1 MFFKVFFIVY
11 GVLSLTHLIIQ
22 IVRSEQSYRQAK
34 LKPGDTQETAL
45 FSASVVLPIFNEKK
59 EIVDKV
65 IRSILNQKEIDLEL
79 FIIDDYSDNRE
90 ELTKEVYSV
99 YDHDPRVT
107 IFYADRNQGKRH
119 SQKLGFDAAQK
130 EYIVTID
137 SDTILHEPLAIQR
150 LLRHFKTNGRIGAV
164 TGNVGVE
171 NKTATFLTRLI
182 SYRYWFSFNQE
193 REAQSLSG
201 VVFCCSGPFSAYKK
215 SIIDKIKERYV
226 SQVFFG
232 KNCTYGDD
240 RHLTNL
246 VLEREYQT
254 IYARDAKAS
263 TYVPETMKGYLK
275 QQVRWNK
282 SFYRELLWSGKLMF
296 GKPIYFMY
304 ELMMQT
310 ILPFL
315 LLGAIL
321 TLGYQIF
328 FQDDYQ
334 LLFFYFLILLGMSL
348 IRIVYAIYRTKD
360 RNFFLFLFYAFLHVV
375 LLLPTRLYALVT
387 LNNTKWGTR

>member
-1 MFFKVFFIVY
+1 M
-11 GVLSLTHLIIQ
+11 SLTHLIIQ

-34 LKPGDTQETAL
+34 LKQGDTQETAL
-45 FSASVVLPIFNEKK
+45 CGASVVLPIYNEKK

-65 IRSILNQKEIDLEL
+65 IRSILKQKEVDLEL
-79 FIIDDYSDNRE
+79 FVIDDYSDNRE
-90 ELTKEVYSV
+90 ELMKEVYSF
-99 YDHDPRVT
+99 YDNDPRVT

-119 SQKLGFDAAQK
+119 SQKMGFDAAQK

-137 SDTILHEPLAIQR
+137 SDNILHEPFAIQR
-150 LLRHFKTNGRIGAV
+150 LLRHFKTNGRVGAV

-171 NKTATFLTRLI
+171 NKTTTFLTRLI

-215 SIIDKIKERYV
+215 SIIDKIKEKYV

-246 VLEREYQT
+246 VLERGYQT
-254 IYARDAKAS
+254 IYARDAEAA

-296 GKPIYFMY
+296 SKPIYFMY
-304 ELMMQT
+304 ELLMQT
-310 ILPFL
+310 MLPFL

-321 TLGYQIF
+321 ILGYQIF
-328 FQDDYQ
+328 FQHHYQ

-360 RNFFLFLFYAFLHVV
+360 RNFFLFLLYGFLHVA
-375 LLLPTRLYALVT
+375 LLLPTRLYALAT

>member
-1 MFFKVFFIVY
+1 M
-11 GVLSLTHLIIQ
+11 
-22 IVRSEQSYRQAK
+22 RSEQSYRQAK
-34 LKPGDTQETAL
+34 LKQGDTQETAL
-45 FSASVVLPIFNEKK
+45 CGASVVLPIYNEKK
-59 EIVDKV
+59 EIVDKA
-65 IRSILNQKEIDLEL
+65 IRSILKQKEVDLEL
-79 FIIDDYSDNRE
+79 FVIDDYSDNRE
-90 ELTKEVYSV
+90 ELMKEVYSF
-99 YDHDPRVT
+99 YDNDPRVT

-119 SQKLGFDAAQK
+119 SQKMGFDAAQK

-137 SDTILHEPLAIQR
+137 SDIILHEPFAIQR
-150 LLRHFKTNGRIGAV
+150 LLRHFKTNGRVGAV

-171 NKTATFLTRLI
+171 NKTTTFLTRLI

-193 REAQSLSG
+193 REAQSLSD

-215 SIIDKIKERYV
+215 SIIDKIKEKYV

-246 VLEREYQT
+246 VLERGYQT
-254 IYARDAKAS
+254 IYARDAEAA
-263 TYVPETMKGYLK
+263 TYVPETMKGHLK

-296 GKPIYFMY
+296 SKPIYFMY
-304 ELMMQT
+304 ELLMQT
-310 ILPFL
+310 MLPFL

-321 TLGYQIF
+321 ILGYQIF
-328 FQDDYQ
+328 FQHHYQ

-360 RNFFLFLFYAFLHVV
+360 RNFFFFYSMFFCMSRFFYQLGYM
-375 LLLPTRLYALVT
+375 R
-387 LNNTKWGTR
+387 